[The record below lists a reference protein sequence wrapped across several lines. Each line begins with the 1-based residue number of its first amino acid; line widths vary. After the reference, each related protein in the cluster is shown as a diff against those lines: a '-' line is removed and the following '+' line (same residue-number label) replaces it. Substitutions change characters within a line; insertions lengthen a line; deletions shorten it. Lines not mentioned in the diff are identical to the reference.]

1 MDLTTGV
8 AVYAAIVATGALFL
22 EVRRWFESGPRLNIH
37 VMPEAK
43 TFNLPGTE
51 NNTYLVATVKNRGNS
66 PTTITHFV
74 LRDYGTWFSH
84 ICSKPVWTAVV
95 PNPTPHPHTSNV
107 PKLLQPG
114 EIWSGMA
121 RYEED
126 FKERVNAGYLYVLI
140 YASHADKPVLKRV
153 HRLAKPPEDAERV

>member
-51 NNTYLVATVKNRGNS
+51 NNTYLVATVKNRGNGR
-66 PTTITHFV
+66 V
-74 LRDYGTWFSH
+74 ARL
-84 ICSKPVWTAVV
+84 V
-95 PNPTPHPHTSNV
+95 
-107 PKLLQPG
+107 
-114 EIWSGMA
+114 EIG
-121 RYEED
+121 
-126 FKERVNAGYLYVLI
+126 
-140 YASHADKPVLKRV
+140 
-153 HRLAKPPEDAERV
+153 